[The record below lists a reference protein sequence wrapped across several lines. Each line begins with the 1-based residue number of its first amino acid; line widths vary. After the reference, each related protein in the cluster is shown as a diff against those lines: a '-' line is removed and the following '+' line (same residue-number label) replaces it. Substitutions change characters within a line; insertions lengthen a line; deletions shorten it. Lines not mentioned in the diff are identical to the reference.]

1 MNKQRKDTRTQL
13 KTNTE
18 RRKEGK
24 KQNEEWRQLDV
35 KFYLKKKRWDI
46 EMNIRKMV
54 KSMFKGLLMVIRK
67 RRRRRRETY
76 KITLQKQE
84 MEKKP
89 TTH

>member
-18 RRKEGK
+18 GRKRKKNERRMETVRRKV
-24 KQNEEWRQLDV
+24 L
-35 KFYLKKKRWDI
+35 FKKKRWDI

-54 KSMFKGLLMVIRK
+54 KSMFKGLLMAI
-67 RRRRRRETY
+67 RRRRRETY

-84 MEKKP
+84 MERKP